1 MKLKYQI
8 RPVSLFTTQTRRTP
22 SNFVSRAFKSNSIPN
37 CFASQYK
44 IQARSSVNFE
54 ELWNPR
60 LTRRDSWYVCTGFV
74 KGPRVCE
81 GRSNVIC
88 KLRDTPIPI
97 SIRDS
102 KAGGHTQ
109 GRKRRGKERE
119 RAVYRVYDSCS
130 TQFTMSPR

>member
-1 MKLKYQI
+1 MLHYISTYIIFNILFFYIYFVKSSTISSINRNYNSNSLRTLLYYPHLLSTITKKKKFTIYIKILKLKYQI

-60 LTRRDSWYVCTGFV
+60 LTRRDS
-74 KGPRVCE
+74 
-81 GRSNVIC
+81 
-88 KLRDTPIPI
+88 
-97 SIRDS
+97 
-102 KAGGHTQ
+102 
-109 GRKRRGKERE
+109 
-119 RAVYRVYDSCS
+119 
-130 TQFTMSPR
+130 